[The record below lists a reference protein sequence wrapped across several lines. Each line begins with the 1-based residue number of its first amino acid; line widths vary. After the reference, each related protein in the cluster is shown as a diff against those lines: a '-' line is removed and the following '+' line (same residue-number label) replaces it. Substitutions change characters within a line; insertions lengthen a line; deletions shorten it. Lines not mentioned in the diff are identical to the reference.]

1 MNSFNTHSDTLKI
14 VRKYKD
20 LDKIVID
27 QFNQS
32 KYPRISQDSMLPLLH
47 DASGTLEDWYPP
59 GHGDLYGSFARS
71 GLLDKYIEEGKEW
84 LFVSNIDNL
93 AATVDWRIL
102 KHAVRQSFSFT

>member
-20 LDKIVID
+20 LENISIE

-32 KYPRISQDSMLPLLH
+32 KFPRISQDSMLPLLH
-47 DASGTLEDWYPP
+47 DHNGTLEDWYPP
-59 GHGDLYGSFARS
+59 GHGDLYPSFARS
-71 GLLDKYIEEGKEW
+71 GLLDKYIAEGKEW

-93 AATVDWRIL
+93 AATVDWRIMKL
-102 KHAVRQSFSFT
+102 AVC